1 MRLAASVYT
10 PAHTLLAVCVRPLLT
25 VLPLLLTAGGAL
37 AQEVYPNRPIRI
49 VVPTAPGGPSD
60 VGARLIAVELTRRWG
75 KQVVVDIRPGAG
87 TIIGTDLV
95 VKAPADGYTLLM
107 SPSTLAINPATYK
120 KLPYDVLRDLAPITQ
135 THYVPNLIAAHP
147 SMPAKTIREL
157 IVFAKARPNEIMFAS
172 SGHGTNPHLVM
183 ELLAYMGQIKLMHI
197 PYKGTLPG
205 LIETIAGRT
214 ALIATSSM
222 QLVLPNARAGKLRV
236 LAITSATRV
245 ASLPE
250 IPAVAESGLA
260 GYEAVQWT
268 AMMAPAAT
276 PAEILTRLQK
286 EIVAILR
293 LQDLREKLA
302 VDGAEI
308 VAGTPEELTAFMRAE
323 TVKWAAVVKAAGI
336 PQE

>member
-1 MRLAASVYT
+1 MRNAGGQRYCRAA
-10 PAHTLLAVCVRPLLT
+10 LLWLFV
-25 VLPLLLTAGGAL
+25 AGGAL
-37 AQEVYPNRPIRI
+37 AQETYPNRPIRI
-49 VVPTAPGGPSD
+49 IVPTAPGGPSD
-60 VGARLIAVELTRRWG
+60 VGARLIAAELTKRWG

-95 VKAPADGYTLLM
+95 AKSAPDGYTLLM

-135 THYVPNLIAAHP
+135 THFVPNLISAHP
-147 SMPAKTIREL
+147 SMPAKNIREL
-157 IVFAKARPNEIMFAS
+157 IAFAKARPDEILYAS
-172 SGHGTNPHLVM
+172 SGHGTNPHLVI
-183 ELLAYMGQIKLMHI
+183 ELLAHMAQIRLVHV

-222 QLVLPNARAGKLRV
+222 QLVLPNARAGKLRI
-236 LAITSATRV
+236 LAISSATRV

-250 IPAVAESGLA
+250 IPAVAESGLT

-276 PAEILTRLQK
+276 PADILSKLQK

-293 LQDLREKLA
+293 TNEIRDKLA

-308 VAGTPEELTAFMRAE
+308 VASSPEEFATFLRNE

>member
-1 MRLAASVYT
+1 MRNGGGQRYCRAA
-10 PAHTLLAVCVRPLLT
+10 LLWLFV
-25 VLPLLLTAGGAL
+25 AGGAL
-37 AQEVYPNRPIRI
+37 AQETYPNRPIRI
-49 VVPTAPGGPSD
+49 IVPTAPGGPSD
-60 VGARLIAVELTRRWG
+60 VGARLIAAELTKRWG

-95 VKAPADGYTLLM
+95 AKSAPDGYTLLM

-135 THYVPNLIAAHP
+135 THFVPNLVSAHP
-147 SMPAKTIREL
+147 SMPAKNIREL
-157 IVFAKARPNEIMFAS
+157 IAFAKARPDEILYAS
-172 SGHGTNPHLVM
+172 SGHGTNPHLVI
-183 ELLAYMGQIKLMHI
+183 ELLAHMAQIRLVHV

-222 QLVLPNARAGKLRV
+222 QLVLPNARAGKLRI
-236 LAITSATRV
+236 LAISSATRV

-250 IPAVAESGLA
+250 IPAVAESGLT

-276 PAEILTRLQK
+276 PADILSKLQK

-293 LQDLREKLA
+293 TNEIRDKLA

-308 VAGTPEELTAFMRAE
+308 VASSPEEFATFLRNE

>member
-1 MRLAASVYT
+1 
-10 PAHTLLAVCVRPLLT
+10 
-25 VLPLLLTAGGAL
+25 
-37 AQEVYPNRPIRI
+37 
-49 VVPTAPGGPSD
+49 
-60 VGARLIAVELTRRWG
+60 
-75 KQVVVDIRPGAG
+75 
-87 TIIGTDLV
+87 
-95 VKAPADGYTLLM
+95 
-107 SPSTLAINPATYK
+107 
-120 KLPYDVLRDLAPITQ
+120 
-135 THYVPNLIAAHP
+135 
-147 SMPAKTIREL
+147 MPAKTIREL

-222 QLVLPNARAGKLRV
+222 QLVLPNARAGKLRI
-236 LAITSATRV
+236 LAISSAARV
-245 ASLPE
+245 SSLPE
-250 IPAVAESGLA
+250 IPAVAESGLP

-276 PAEILTRLQK
+276 SADILARLQK
-286 EIVAILR
+286 EIVGILR
-293 LQDLREKLA
+293 TNEIREKLA
-302 VDGAEI
+302 IDGAEI
-308 VAGTPEELTAFMRAE
+308 VASSPEEFNTFLRNE

>member
-10 PAHTLLAVCVRPLLT
+10 PANTLLAACVSTLLT

-60 VGARLIAVELTRRWG
+60 VGARLIGAELTKRWG

-87 TIIGTDLV
+87 TIIGTELV

-276 PAEILTRLQK
+276 PADILQRLQK

-293 LQDLREKLA
+293 VQDLREKLA

-308 VAGTPEELTAFMRAE
+308 VAGTPEELTTFMRAE

>member
-1 MRLAASVYT
+1 MRMAAWTRGIAV
-10 PAHTLLAVCVRPLLT
+10 ALLFAAVPVC
-25 VLPLLLTAGGAL
+25 

-60 VGARLIAVELTRRWG
+60 VGARLIAFELTKRWG

-87 TIIGTDLV
+87 TIIGTDV
-95 VKAPADGYTLLM
+95 VAKSAPDGYTLLM
-107 SPSTLAINPATYK
+107 SPSTLAITPATYK
-120 KLPYDVLRDLAPITQ
+120 KLPYDVLRDFAPITQ
-135 THYVPNLIAAHP
+135 THYVPNLISVHP
-147 SMPAKTIREL
+147 SMPAKNIREL
-157 IVFAKARPNEIMFAS
+157 IAFAKARPNEILYAS
-172 SGHGTNPHLVM
+172 SGHGTNPHLVI
-183 ELLAYMGQIKLMHI
+183 ELLAHMAQIKLVHI

-222 QLVLPNARAGKLRV
+222 QLVLPNARAGKLRI
-236 LAITSATRV
+236 LAISSATRV

-250 IPAVAESGLA
+250 IPAVAESGLP

-276 PAEILTRLQK
+276 PADILGRLQK

-293 LQDLREKLA
+293 MNEIREKLA

-308 VAGTPEELTAFMRAE
+308 VASSPEEFAVFLRNE
-323 TVKWAAVVKAAGI
+323 TIKWAAVVKAAGI

>member
-10 PAHTLLAVCVRPLLT
+10 PANTLLAACLRPLLT

-37 AQEVYPNRPIRI
+37 AQEAYPNRPIRI

-60 VGARLIAVELTRRWG
+60 VGARLIGAELTKRWG

-87 TIIGTDLV
+87 TIIGTELV

-276 PAEILTRLQK
+276 PADILLRLQK

>member
-1 MRLAASVYT
+1 MRNAGGQLCCWAAISWLFV
-10 PAHTLLAVCVRPLLT
+10 
-25 VLPLLLTAGGAL
+25 AGGAL

-49 VVPTAPGGPSD
+49 IVPTAPGGPSD
-60 VGARLIAVELTRRWG
+60 VGARLIAAELTKRWG

-95 VKAPADGYTLLM
+95 AKSAPDGYTLLM

-135 THYVPNLIAAHP
+135 THFVPNLISAHP
-147 SMPAKTIREL
+147 SMPAKNIREL
-157 IVFAKARPNEIMFAS
+157 IAFAKVRPDEILYAS
-172 SGHGTNPHLVM
+172 SGHGTNPHLVI
-183 ELLAYMGQIKLMHI
+183 ELLAHMAQIRLVHV

-222 QLVLPNARAGKLRV
+222 QLVLPNARAGKLRI
-236 LAITSATRV
+236 LAISSATRV
-245 ASLPE
+245 PSLPE
-250 IPAVAESGLA
+250 IPAVAESGLP

-276 PAEILTRLQK
+276 PADILARLQK

-293 LQDLREKLA
+293 TNEIRDKLA

-308 VAGTPEELTAFMRAE
+308 VASSPEEFATFLRNE

>member
-37 AQEVYPNRPIRI
+37 AQEAYPNRPIRI

-60 VGARLIAVELTRRWG
+60 VGARLIGAELTKRWG

-183 ELLAYMGQIKLMHI
+183 ELLAHMGQIKLMHI

-268 AMMAPAAT
+268 AT
-276 PAEILTRLQK
+276 PAEILMRLQK

>member
-1 MRLAASVYT
+1 MLALSFTAAAASGPV
-10 PAHTLLAVCVRPLLT
+10 A
-25 VLPLLLTAGGAL
+25 
-37 AQEVYPNRPIRI
+37 YPNRPIRI

-60 VGARLIAVELTRRWG
+60 VGARLIAMELTKRWG

-87 TIIGTDLV
+87 TIIGTELV

-147 SMPAKTIREL
+147 SMPAKTVREL

-183 ELLAYMGQIKLMHI
+183 ELLAHMGQIKLMHI

-276 PAEILTRLQK
+276 PADILMRLQK

-308 VAGTPEELTAFMRAE
+308 VAGTPEELTAFIRAE